1 MFKILKHQKL
11 GPKMQF
17 MELDAPL
24 VSRKAEPGQFIVL
37 RVNETGERIPLTIA
51 DFNRKKGTVTI
62 VFQEMGKTT
71 HLLAT
76 KNAGDSI
83 SDVLGP
89 LGNPSEIE
97 HFGNVICIGGGIG
110 VAPVYPL
117 ARKLKQKGNKVTSII
132 GYRSKNYVFWEDKMK
147 NASNKVLITTN
158 DGTYG
163 EKGFVTDVLK
173 KLMDGRELIDRIFA
187 IGPAIMMKAV
197 SDLTRE
203 KEIKTIVS
211 LNSLM
216 VCGMGM
222 CGACRVIVGG
232 ETKFTCADGPDF
244 DAHLVDFNILMKRLD
259 TYKEEEKISFEKW
272 KAEVDYYEES

>member
-1 MFKILKHQKL
+1 MFKILKKQEL
-11 GPKMQF
+11 GPKMQL

-24 VSRKAEPGQFIVL
+24 VSRKVEPGQFIVL

-51 DFNRKKGTVTI
+51 DFNRGKGTVTI
-62 VFQEMGKTT
+62 VFQEIGKTT

-89 LGNPSEIE
+89 LGNPSEIG

-147 NASNKVLITTN
+147 NASNKVLIATN

-163 EKGFVTDVLK
+163 EKGFVTNVLK

-244 DAHLVDFNILMKRLD
+244 DAHLVDFDILMKRLS
-259 TYKEEEKISFEKW
+259 TYKEEEKLSFEKW
-272 KAEVDYYEES
+272 KEEVEYYESK